1 MTFACPRR
9 TITHIKLY
17 CHRCRLKTVKM
28 GAILGSAMKET
39 MEENLK
45 KNQEF
50 MKETQKMQV

>member
-1 MTFACPRR
+1 
-9 TITHIKLY
+9 
-17 CHRCRLKTVKM
+17 M

-50 MKETQKMQV
+50 MIETQKMQV

>member
-1 MTFACPRR
+1 
-9 TITHIKLY
+9 
-17 CHRCRLKTVKM
+17 M

-45 KNQEF
+45 KSQEF

>member
-1 MTFACPRR
+1 
-9 TITHIKLY
+9 
-17 CHRCRLKTVKM
+17 M

-50 MKETQKMQV
+50 MKETQKMQVWIASCNEVITL